1 MCKCIKLILIVSENL
16 KPALVPT
23 VTPQAQTQDVTNV
36 PSIMPEYKTL
46 QQKPNIKVKHGS
58 DNKNKTIIK

>member
-23 VTPQAQTQDVTNV
+23 VTPQAQTQDVTNI
-36 PSIMPEYKTL
+36 PSLMPEYKTQ
-46 QQKPNIKVKHGS
+46 QQKTNIKVKQES
-58 DNKNKTIIK
+58 DKNKTIIK